1 VIGVVFRSTSR
12 GRGRGSI
19 VVMGM
24 RDDVWL
30 LVVVGEAVQLRDER
44 GRSRAVVVRGCEV
57 V

>member
-1 VIGVVFRSTSR
+1 MIGVVFRSTSR

-30 LVVVGEAVQLRDER
+30 VVVVGEAVQLGDKRR
-44 GRSRAVVVRGCEV
+44 RSRVGVMRGCEV